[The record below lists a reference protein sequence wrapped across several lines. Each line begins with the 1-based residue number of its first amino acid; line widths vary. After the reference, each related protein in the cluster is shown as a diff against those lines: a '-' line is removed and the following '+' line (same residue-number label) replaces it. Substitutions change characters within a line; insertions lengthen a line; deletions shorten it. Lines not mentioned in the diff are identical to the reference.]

1 VAPPKCSVLDEP
13 TLGLA
18 PVIVDEISETIKR
31 LARSSLS
38 TLLAEPNAVMALNVA
53 ERAYVLA
60 CGRIAADGTPQSLR
74 DTPVIQQVY
83 FGTTPALPR
92 RA

>member
-1 VAPPKCSVLDEP
+1 MAPLECPLLDEP

-18 PVIVDEISETIKR
+18 PVTVDEISETIKR

-38 TLLAEPNAVMALNVA
+38 TLLAEQNAVMALNVA
-53 ERAYVLA
+53 EPAYVLA
-60 CGRIAADGTPQSLR
+60 SGRIAADGTPQSLR

-83 FGTTPALPR
+83 FGATPALPR